1 MIVIYSKSCIYHGKI
16 YSDQVVFFVNRNS
29 CAGLGDTNYTNFCNM
44 GKMLNRRLLEL
55 GATNFYETGY
65 ADDGVG

>member
-1 MIVIYSKSCIYHGKI
+1 
-16 YSDQVVFFVNRNS
+16 
-29 CAGLGDTNYTNFCNM
+29 M

-65 ADDGVG
+65 ADDGVGWVTVSYHIIR

>member
-1 MIVIYSKSCIYHGKI
+1 
-16 YSDQVVFFVNRNS
+16 
-29 CAGLGDTNYTNFCNM
+29 M

-55 GATNFYETGY
+55 GATSFYEPGY